1 MEGNKK
7 RKKGLRGELE
17 KELDGWFS
25 QWAASSHQGLEREE
39 NGQKQEVEALENNN
53 NNHHQMPRE
62 HHDRDIYGR
71 WQLLKECY
79 GEKRKRLKTAVQ
91 KHSQLAEAKEIEL
104 QCLTKLLLQL
114 K

>member
-1 MEGNKK
+1 MDGNKK
-7 RKKGLRGELE
+7 RKKGLRGKLE
-17 KELDGWFS
+17 KELDEWFS
-25 QWAASSHQGLEREE
+25 QWAASSHQGHEREE
-39 NGQKQEVEALENNN
+39 NDQKQEVEVSEN
-53 NNHHQMPRE
+53 NNHHQMPQE
-62 HHDRDIYGR
+62 DHDRDIYDR

-79 GEKRKRLKTAVQ
+79 GERRKRLKTAVQ